1 MRTFNYNSNSVLKD
15 NLTTIGLSLL
25 LIVVPIIYPFGI
37 KIGSARI
44 LGPLPTAIILIAL
57 GLFMLFKVLIKVRQA
72 RALAAKGCIIT
83 VNDDLVTYPIIKKGN
98 VEQGAFKL
106 SEISDIGYDEE
117 NGILT
122 VMLTNGTKIR
132 FDLDFFESL
141 SKLKEFVALIQ
152 K

>member
-1 MRTFNYNSNSVLKD
+1 MTTFNYSSKSVLKD

-25 LIVVPIIYPFGI
+25 LVVVPIVYPFGL
-37 KIGSARI
+37 KIGSTRI

-57 GLFMLFKVLIKVRQA
+57 GLFILFKVLMKIRKA

-83 VNDDLVTYPIIKKGN
+83 VNEDRVTYPIIKKGA
-98 VEQGAFKL
+98 VQQGAFRI
-106 SEISDIGYDEE
+106 SEISDVSYNEE
-117 NGILT
+117 DGILT
-122 VMLTNGTKIR
+122 VTLTNGTKAE